1 MDRIQISLRE
11 QWWGIIVFVMEG
23 TFWIEGRNGGG
34 EGGGPGYFQNFCRKK
49 GRIYEE
55 QKGGNLLVINV
66 MNSWGPIEQFV
77 AIVAGCLPTHYS
89 RKDARSSSDSVLRH
103 QEDCTSGVEQVAEHS
118 RKVERWR
125 PWVVPQTKGRI
136 NWILLR
142 YSVQLLPVL
151 LDTRN
156 AFAIISLGVEPPT
169 NGREPDD
176 FQPRAQ
182 IKRFFEKLNKLV
194 SRNSE
199 AIREFSDTYIVPKEI
214 VAEVCWAP
222 CPIKNAQREEAKR
235 SLKLKRSQ
243 WSGWTGSTTI
253 LTGLDCTTPDSF
265 NSLILHLGLTLS
277 FQICF
282 NFSGGGGGRLL
293 VKPTVRFLMR
303 DGKRNTL
310 WIWCDDLMQKVCYT
324 SSSLRY
330 IREILGISANFFR
343 VG

>member
-1 MDRIQISLRE
+1 M
-11 QWWGIIVFVMEG
+11 
-23 TFWIEGRNGGG
+23 G
-34 EGGGPGYFQNFCRKK
+34 EGGGGWAGVFSKFLPKK
-49 GRIYEE
+49 GKDIRGAERGKFACDKCDEFMRSYWTICGY
-55 QKGGNLLVINV
+55 
-66 MNSWGPIEQFV
+66 S
-77 AIVAGCLPTHYS
+77 GCLPTHYS

-194 SRNSE
+194 SRNSG

-214 VAEVCWAP
+214 VAEVCWAT

-282 NFSGGGGGRLL
+282 NFSGGGGGRAAA
-293 VKPTVRFLMR
+293 
-303 DGKRNTL
+303 
-310 WIWCDDLMQKVCYT
+310 
-324 SSSLRY
+324 
-330 IREILGISANFFR
+330 RETHRSFSNERWETKHFMDMVWR
-343 VG
+343 VNAKSMLYLF